1 MLAFLVPKP
10 AAKPSQAPPEQQ
22 AAPGPPSAA
31 PEPPES
37 APEPPEA
44 APDELILDRIVAEE
58 VRLGSLHY
66 RVAWQGAN
74 PDSWIRADDEAWTD
88 GSTTDVLQ
96 VWQAAKA
103 AAAVKAEPKAAAKAK
118 AAPKAASAKPPV
130 TEAAALPTK
139 AALPVTLAEK
149 VGRIRTELTLSLSLS
164 LSLTLTL
171 TLSPSQP
178 RAGGAHQDGA
188 RPRRRP
194 HARAG
199 GARGAGG
206 ARPRAGG
213 HARRAGG
220 DPNPNG

>member
-10 AAKPSQAPPEQQ
+10 AAKPSQPPPEPQ
-22 AAPGPPSAA
+22 AAPEPPSAA
-31 PEPPES
+31 PEPPEA

-66 RVAWQGAN
+66 RVAWQGAT

-103 AAAVKAEPKAAAKAK
+103 AAAAKAEPKAAAAVKAEPKAAAKAK
-118 AAPKAASAKPPV
+118 TAPKAASAKPPV

-149 VGRIRTELTLSLSLS
+149 VAELL
-164 LSLTLTL
+164 
-171 TLSPSQP
+171 P
-178 RAGGAHQDGA
+178 
-188 RPRRRP
+188 
-194 HARAG
+194 
-199 GARGAGG
+199 
-206 ARPRAGG
+206 
-213 HARRAGG
+213 
-220 DPNPNG
+220 